1 LLYDGPEEGDMRPAR
16 IAILLG
22 LICGGCGGDGGGTGG
37 DGGSGGT
44 GGGGGVTCGNGIC
57 ESGESAATCCT
68 DCGCSGG
75 RVCQGGACVASSPPD
90 MAGSCV
96 QSSDSCTQNG
106 DCCSY
111 IAHTGYCV
119 NFGSGGLCADS
130 CHQNSDCQSNCC
142 GTTNSGNQVCS
153 PSSFCT
159 SLALGAPCTVN
170 SECTSG
176 LCVNG
181 GSGQGWCSETCASD
195 TACPNSPYLMWCA
208 RNSGGSNICWTDCN
222 SNSDCAKYGPGA
234 SCTAITTINGISAH
248 VCTG

>member
-1 LLYDGPEEGDMRPAR
+1 NGSARGRNEPAIGRFRPPSCATAANRAHFVAARRLLYDGPEEGDMRPAR

-119 NFGSGGLCADS
+119 NFGSG
-130 CHQNSDCQSNCC
+130 
-142 GTTNSGNQVCS
+142 
-153 PSSFCT
+153 
-159 SLALGAPCTVN
+159 
-170 SECTSG
+170 
-176 LCVNG
+176 
-181 GSGQGWCSETCASD
+181 
-195 TACPNSPYLMWCA
+195 
-208 RNSGGSNICWTDCN
+208 
-222 SNSDCAKYGPGA
+222 
-234 SCTAITTINGISAH
+234 
-248 VCTG
+248 